1 MSSQD
6 SYNTYLTEAS
16 AIPATATSC
25 PLTLLVE
32 ENGQRRDVTHDPAF
46 QHTLALTQRC
56 LIHLAHSPSAL
67 DGILDVLG
75 PLARTEP
82 AKNIRLANDLPA
94 KVDQQ
99 ELRMLQRKPLTVVFK
114 KLDDGKDVTWS
125 MVDRNEVDNTVY
137 VSLELVQSLNLPL
150 AQAPLNTSS
159 AKRMRSFQE
168 FLYVVTICHERMNA
182 LTKDAFLGVK
192 IPKVNGFEVDPKAGG
207 SNAGLVFEIT
217 LLDFVAEVV
226 WLKTEV
232 EKDDRF
238 WRMQEVVARYIC
250 CKRRRLLDPA
260 ILSDMTASFVNT
272 HTWTPS
278 RYDLSVYTKTK
289 EQVCYRAQSEE
300 DEDEDESDDEIVAT
314 RQVSRLLPAPMEGP
328 SKRPGKPPEV
338 GQYAELA
345 RLLRE
350 SYEAR
355 TNKPFSSDERKH
367 YYLRGIDD
375 APAEVRARWASY
387 DIRTAEDLAG
397 AVSKK
402 LLRKWVNKLKKDEW
416 KEPHAAGHEGAPYW
430 VDKADSQTPSSPRK
444 APTKL
449 ETDSDSVPRA
459 GPSRNPPAPQSSS
472 MLGKRGREPATT
484 TKSPRAQ
491 TQLFGSPIPTSA
503 QPSQS
508 RGSSAPPSTS
518 ATLVEDL
525 TSDAGAPPAGA
536 NQDYF
541 LSPDFPGVRF
551 PRSPPDLAF
560 AISEA
565 DRLQTATEVSEE
577 FKYSHLG
584 HLLLQMS
591 VADNVLTGEPLLGVL
606 RTIVGAAG
614 LSGPDSLTADAY
626 LVTFLAKELDHPGS
640 EDLFRYL
647 SVLFATAASYA
658 KRVSRRRRQSAGTG
672 GAAADSSAS
681 AGLEEDL
688 KELEEDLRAL
698 TSVGS
703 KENLMGKGKDKADS
717 REGHRNEKQRSKL
730 KSRRESAGTARSST
744 SGLEVE
750 DELEMSEGKGKGK
763 AREKEVRRKRED
775 RNDTKSKKSR
785 SLVDLPL
792 EDDWEEL
799 PADVA
804 LSPDG
809 GSSSKGAERNVRL
822 RGFGSS
828 RSLLRWG
835 SKSKVKRR
843 PHGIRT

>member
-1 MSSQD
+1 MSLQD
-6 SYNTYLTEAS
+6 SYNTYLRGTTT
-16 AIPATATSC
+16 IPATAIAC
-25 PLTLLVE
+25 PVTLLVE
-32 ENGQRRDVTHDPAF
+32 ENGQRRDVTDDPAF
-46 QHTLALTQRC
+46 QHTLALTQR
-56 LIHLAHSPSAL
+56 AL

-75 PLARTEP
+75 FLVRTEP
-82 AKNIRLANDLPA
+82 AKNIRLA

-114 KLDDGKDVTWS
+114 KLDDGKDVTW
-125 MVDRNEVDNTVY
+125 
-137 VSLELVQSLNLPL
+137 
-150 AQAPLNTSS
+150 TSS
-159 AKRMRSFQE
+159 SFKVSACLWLRYIPLSASSAQRMRSFQE

-182 LTKDAFLGVK
+182 LTKAAFLGVK
-192 IPKVNGFEVDPKAGG
+192 TPKVNGFEVDPNGGG
-207 SNAGLVFEIT
+207 SNAGLAFEIK

-238 WRMQEVVARYIC
+238 WRMQEVVAPYIC
-250 CKRRRLLDPA
+250 CKRRKLLDA
-260 ILSDMTASFVNT
+260 TILSNMTASFLNT
-272 HTWTPS
+272 HAWTPS
-278 RYDLSVYTKTK
+278 RHDLSVYTKTQ
-289 EQVCYRAQSEE
+289 EQACYRGYLEE
-300 DEDEDESDDEIVAT
+300 EDEDESDDEIVAT
-314 RQVSRLLPAPMEGP
+314 RPVSRLLPAPMEGP
-328 SKRPGKPPEV
+328 SKRPGKPPELDS
-338 GQYAELA
+338 AEFA

-375 APAEVRARWASY
+375 APTEVRARWSSHE
-387 DIRTAEDLAG
+387 IRTAEDLAG

-402 LLRKWVNKLKKDEW
+402 VLRKWLNKLRKDGW

-449 ETDSDSVPRA
+449 ETDSLPRA
-459 GPSRNPPAPQSSS
+459 GPSRNPSAPQSSS
-472 MLGKRGREPATT
+472 MLGKRGREPAVMAPPPSKRPRTNDTKLKTT
-484 TKSPRAQ
+484 PKSQSAQ

-508 RGSSAPPSTS
+508 RESSTPPSTS

-614 LSGPDSLTADAY
+614 LSGPDSLTADTY

-647 SVLFATAASYA
+647 SVVFATAASYA
-658 KRVSRRRRQSAGTG
+658 KQVSRRRRQSAGTG
-672 GAAADSSAS
+672 GAAADSGAS

-703 KENLMGKGKDKADS
+703 KENLMGKGKEKADS
-717 REGHRNEKQRSKL
+717 RDGHGNEKRHSKSKL
-730 KSRRESAGTARSST
+730 RERRRESSGTAG

-750 DELEMSEGKGKGK
+750 YELEMPQGKGKGK

-775 RNDTKSKKSR
+775 RNDTKSKKSP

-804 LSPDG
+804 LSPHG

-822 RGFGSS
+822 RGFGRS

-835 SKSKVKRR
+835 STKSKIKRR